1 MPSLKRNIIFNYA
14 GQFYVGFIGIAILP
28 LYLKYLG
35 PEEYGLIGVFT
46 LIQAWMQILDL
57 GLSPTLSK
65 EIASSDNKNPLN
77 KIRTLIRSLEI
88 IFIGIATTAGAA
100 IISASG
106 WISSSWL
113 KLHEVPIETAS
124 FCITLMGLI
133 IAIRWPVSLYKSGIN
148 AYEHQVAQNLIT
160 VGIVT
165 LRFPLTLVLVMLGEI
180 NITGYFIAQLL
191 ISIIELLIFRFKLYQ
206 LLPKHLNKTPIFS
219 TTEIKR
225 VSPFALSVAYT
236 GFLWVLATQIDKLVL
251 SSTLTLK
258 DYGYF
263 TLVASICSA
272 IVVISAPISTAILP
286 RLISNLSQGKH
297 AEMISLYRSSS
308 RLVSCILAPVVIV
321 VFMYPFELVYAWT
334 GNQEAALWTE
344 GILPLFI
351 IGNGLIALTSF
362 PSYIQYA
369 HGNLRINIIFNTVT
383 TIIFIPTMYYTATHY
398 GPLGAGYAWIVF
410 RAASLI
416 ILSQLVHK
424 KFANTITTKWLFRDI
439 ITPIVTAV
447 ILSFIWIKVS
457 NGYLPK
463 ASIYVFLSLGLIIA
477 SIFTLTLILNFPKPI
492 IKKARKIMTQTMKR
506 TLG

>member
-65 EIASSDNKNPLN
+65 EIASNDNKNPLN

-88 IFIGIATTAGAA
+88 IFIGIAITAGTA
-100 IISASG
+100 IICASE

-124 FCITLMGLI
+124 FCITLMGFI

-148 AYEHQVAQNLIT
+148 AYEHQVAQNIIT
-160 VGIVT
+160 IGIVT
-165 LRFPLTLVLVMLGEI
+165 LRFPLTLALVMLGEI
-180 NITGYFIAQLL
+180 NIVGYFVAQLL
-191 ISIIELLIFRFKLYQ
+191 ISILELFIFRFKLYQ

-225 VSPFALSVAYT
+225 VSPFAMSVAYT
-236 GFLWVLATQIDKLVL
+236 GFLWVLATQIDKLIL

-263 TLVASICSA
+263 TLIASICSA

-297 AEMISLYRSSS
+297 EDMLNLYRSSS

-321 VFMYPFELVYAWT
+321 VAMYPFELVQAWT
-334 GNQEAALWTE
+334 GNQEAALWTKS
-344 GILPLFI
+344 ILPLFI

-369 HGNLRINIIFNTVT
+369 YGNLRINIVFNTVT
-383 TIIFIPTMYYTATHY
+383 TILFIPTMYYTATNY
-398 GPLGAGYAWIVF
+398 GPLGAGYAWVVF

-439 ITPIVTAV
+439 ITPIITVA
-447 ILSFIWIKVS
+447 ILSFIWIKAS

-463 ASIYVFLSLGLIIA
+463 GSIYTFLSLGLLIA
-477 SIFTLTLILNFPKPI
+477 SLSTLTIILNFPTQVMNRV
-492 IKKARKIMTQTMKR
+492 KKVVLQTTKH